1 MNSVA
6 DTPAIMTVGSTQLTR
21 AEMLDHD
28 SRGLIWMYEPPRS
41 NAHYV
46 LGADPSVGITGWDRT
61 LRSKDDVKADNAAV
75 EVIRKGSP
83 DVQVAEYAAPIDA
96 YELAKVINFLGRMYC
111 GANED
116 GQALACIEMNIGWAT
131 QTELINKYGYM
142 NLPPWRKE
150 GGLTPHIT
158 PQFGWYSNRSN
169 RRDLWIKGMR
179 HINMR
184 AIQLNSA
191 PLIEEMTDCTWDNFL
206 SMSTARAIYGSHDDR
221 VVALLI
227 AVWYA
232 HEWSL
237 EWAPTETAPAQESNL
252 PDYQASGMTAEEMSE
267 EFDER
272 VASHWQW

>member
-1 MNSVA
+1 MSTEPQAVMA
-6 DTPAIMTVGSTQLTR
+6 VGSTSLVR

-28 SRGLIWMYEPPRS
+28 PRGLILMYEPPRF
-41 NAHYV
+41 NCHYV

-61 LRSKDDVKADNAAV
+61 LRSKDDVKTDNASV
-75 EVIRKGSP
+75 EVIRKRTP

-96 YELAKVINFLGRMYC
+96 YELAKVINFLGRMYS

-131 QTELINKYGYM
+131 QTELINRYGYT
-142 NLPPWRKE
+142 NLPPWRLE
-150 GGLTPHIT
+150 SGLTPHIT
-158 PQFGWYSNRSN
+158 KKYGWYSSRST
-169 RRDLWIKGMR
+169 RKDLWIKGMR
-179 HINMR
+179 HINAR
-184 AIQLNSA
+184 SIKLNSE

-206 SMSTARAIYGSHDDR
+206 SMNTASAIYGRHDDR

-227 AVWYA
+227 AIWYA

-237 EWAPTETAPAQESNL
+237 EWAPTETAPAQQADL
-252 PDYQASGMTAEEMSE
+252 PDYQASAMTAEEMSE
-267 EFDER
+267 EFNER